1 MNASDSKQT
10 FRQYCEMELS
20 QAKFNALYQLEKFS
34 NNKITKALN
43 SPASMCFE
51 LLVIFAKELGET
63 PIELAENFDCGMD
76 AMSARQYR
84 RISKEESHV
93 PFP

>member
-1 MNASDSKQT
+1 MDSNINKQT
-10 FRQYCEMELS
+10 FRQYCETELS
-20 QAKFNALYQLEKFS
+20 QAKFNALYQLENFS

-51 LLVIFAKELGET
+51 LLVIFAKELGKT
-63 PIELAENFDCGMD
+63 PFELATDFDCGMD

-84 RISKEESHV
+84 RISKEE
-93 PFP
+93 PLKYGA